1 MKPTKTDLKVFKL
14 MLAFFMA
21 VAVLLAFRT
30 LDLRKEN
37 AELRS
42 NYVSAKIDLKYYQDT
57 FKERVGVVY
66 NEYDSPETI
75 RVVSI
80 DQGRNWIVVSKSREV
95 QNERYLSIAYPN
107 VNPDSLEVVE

>member
-14 MLAFFMA
+14 MLALFMVIA
-21 VAVLLAFRT
+21 LVLSWRIF
-30 LDLRKEN
+30 DLQKDN

-42 NYVSAKIDLKYYQDT
+42 NYVSAKIDLNYYQDT

-66 NEYDSPETI
+66 DEYGSPETI

-80 DQGRNWIVVSKSREV
+80 DEGKNWIVVSQSREV